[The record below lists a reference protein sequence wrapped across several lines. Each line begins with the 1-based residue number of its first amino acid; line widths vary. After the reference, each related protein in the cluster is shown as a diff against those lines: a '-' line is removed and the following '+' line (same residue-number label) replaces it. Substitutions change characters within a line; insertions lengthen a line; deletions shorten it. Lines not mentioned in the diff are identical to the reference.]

1 SGRHAFSKT
10 LEEMGFQLG
19 KEELNRAFAR
29 FKELVDRKIQISDKD
44 LEAIIADEIQT
55 VEEIYRLEALQ
66 VTGGTHLAPTAT
78 VKIVK
83 NGESIQES
91 AMGDGMVDAAFGAIM
106 RATSVDAK
114 LASFNIAAVTEGSEA
129 LGDVTVQVVVEG
141 ERFTGRGISTDIV
154 EASARAFLNAL
165 NRAARRSGTQRRV
178 EPTP

>member
-1 SGRHAFSKT
+1 
-10 LEEMGFQLG
+10 
-19 KEELNRAFAR
+19 
-29 FKELVDRKIQISDKD
+29 
-44 LEAIIADEIQT
+44 
-55 VEEIYRLEALQ
+55 
-66 VTGGTHLAPTAT
+66 
-78 VKIVK
+78 
-83 NGESIQES
+83 
-91 AMGDGMVDAAFGAIM
+91 MVDAAFGAIM

>member
-1 SGRHAFSKT
+1 
-10 LEEMGFQLG
+10 
-19 KEELNRAFAR
+19 
-29 FKELVDRKIQISDKD
+29 
-44 LEAIIADEIQT
+44 
-55 VEEIYRLEALQ
+55 
-66 VTGGTHLAPTAT
+66 

-83 NGESIQES
+83 NGEAIQES

-114 LASFNIAAVTEGSEA
+114 LASFNVAAVTEGSEA

-165 NRAARRSGTQRRV
+165 NRAARRGRTARPV
-178 EPTP
+178 DPTP